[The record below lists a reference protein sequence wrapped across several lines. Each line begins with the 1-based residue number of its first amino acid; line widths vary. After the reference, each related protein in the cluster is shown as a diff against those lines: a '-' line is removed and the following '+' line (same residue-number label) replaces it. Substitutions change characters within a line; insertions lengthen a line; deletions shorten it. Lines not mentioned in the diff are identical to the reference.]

1 MNQQMFC
8 SKKQSYNSAFN
19 GWPLKASSLCLCLA
33 LTAGLAFPQTV
44 FAKAGTETAVTQQ
57 QTIKVTGQIIDAT
70 GFGLP
75 GVNIAVKGTTTG
87 TISDVDG
94 NYSID
99 VPANAELVFSFMG
112 YQSQTIQVKGQ
123 TVINLEMK
131 EDSELLDE
139 VVVTALGMSREK
151 KALGYAMTEIKGDEI
166 AKVNVV
172 NPINGIQGKVAGVQ
186 INMGNSGPQSS
197 QRILIRGN
205 SSLGGNNQPIFVVD
219 GVIIDNEVMDPDKVN
234 SQTQDFGNDLKN
246 LNADDFESMS
256 VLKGAAATALYGSR
270 AANGVVLIT
279 TKKGK
284 KGSGIGVSLSHSET
298 WDVVYA
304 TPDVQNE
311 FGMGT
316 QPVWSL
322 NSYGSDNRHIST
334 GRNFGPRFDGQPYYV
349 DNYEGIF
356 QASKNNIKDM
366 YQTGRYM
373 NTNVAVSGGDEKGA
387 FRFSYSNLK
396 SNGVTFNN
404 DFSRNSFSLNA
415 SRDLSKFLKADGGFA
430 YIRSKAINPTYQG
443 GDKSPVYDFMF
454 NAPREYDVKYWLN
467 NYKSA
472 KGDGYNG
479 EDPFGYSST
488 LFDYLENRYSQV
500 EDNFRANLGLDVKI
514 LDWLTLKVKGD
525 IYKIFKTYEAK
536 VFATGQSNYDGSKY
550 EINDERKDQYKVT
563 GMLSAHHSFE
573 DFNISGSVAAEQ
585 WDTRSGYHKT
595 KSTNGL
601 RIPGQYDMTNSVA
614 PATTEVRYK
623 TKRKRINSVYA
634 FANMDYKSQIFLD
647 ITGRNDWSSALI
659 YADGTGTTSY
669 FYPSVSASWIMT
681 ETFRD
686 QLPDFLSFAK
696 IRGSYAVVGNDC
708 DPYLTTATGYYT
720 FDNTYV
726 NPFDSKDYPY
736 YKYDSEYLRNNA
748 LKPEKQYALEF
759 GLEAKFFNNRLGFD
773 LAYYKT
779 NTKNQI
785 LALSMPKET
794 GVTARWIN
802 AGNIQNSGVELLIN
816 ATPIETKDWL
826 WDLSLNLTHNSN
838 KIIELAPGV
847 ERYKLKG
854 GGGDTEAWAT
864 VGGAYGDIYTSY
876 AYTRNEAGEKILNQD
891 GSWRRSGTS
900 EKIGSIQ
907 PKLLGG
913 LSSSLTWKNLSF
925 NVVLDARFGGDI
937 FSGSYNYG
945 MSNGILKSSLFG
957 RTEEYGGLPRTLDD
971 GRVINDGMIPEGVF
985 AEGININGTDVS
997 GMSYQEAYEKGLVKP
1012 LSAYK
1017 YYANLADWGSGI
1029 RETGIQKCS
1038 WIALRELSLRY
1049 SLPSKWISKLYVQN
1063 VNVGLVC
1070 RNVGFLYN
1078 SLPDNINPE
1087 GLRSNYTSEY
1097 YEAGGSALTRNY
1109 GFSIN
1114 VSF

>member
-1 MNQQMFC
+1 MNQQKFS
-8 SKKQSYNSAFN
+8 SKKQSYSSAFN
-19 GWPLKASSLCLCLA
+19 GRPLKASSLCLCLA
-33 LTAGLAFPQTV
+33 LTAGLAFPHSV
-44 FAKAGTETAVTQQ
+44 FAKTGVEMSVTQQ

-112 YQSQTIQVKGQ
+112 YQSQTVAVKGQ
-123 TVINLEMK
+123 SVINLELK

-205 SSLGGNNQPIFVVD
+205 TSLGGNNQPIFVVD
-219 GVIIDNEVMDPDKVN
+219 GVIIDNEVMDPDKVS

-298 WDVVYA
+298 WDVVYS

-322 NSYGSDNRHIST
+322 NSDGSENRHIST
-334 GRNFGPRFDGQPYYV
+334 GRNFGPRFDGKPYFV
-349 DNYEGIF
+349 DNYEGLF
-356 QASKNNIKDM
+356 QADKNNIKDM

-373 NTNVAVSGGDEKGA
+373 NTNVAVSGGDDKGA

-396 SNGVTFNN
+396 SNGTTFNN
-404 DFSRNSFSLNA
+404 DFTRNSFSLNA
-415 SRDLSKFLKADGGFA
+415 SRELSKFLKADGGFA
-430 YIRSKAINPTYQG
+430 YIRSKATNPTYQG

-454 NAPREYDVKYWLN
+454 NAPREYDVKYWLQ
-467 NYKSA
+467 NYKSP

-479 EDPFGYSST
+479 EDPFGYSAT

-500 EDNFRANLGLDVKI
+500 EDNFRANLGLDIKI
-514 LDWLTLKVKGD
+514 LDWLSLKVKGD

-536 VFATGQSNYDGSKY
+536 VMATGQTNYDGSRY

-573 DFNISGSVAAEQ
+573 NFNISGSVAAEQ
-585 WDTRSGYHKT
+585 WDTRSGYHRT

-696 IRGSYAVVGNDC
+696 VRASYAVVGNDC

-726 NPFDSKDYPY
+726 NPFDGKDYPY
-736 YKYDSEYLRNNA
+736 YKFDSNYLRNNA
-748 LKPEKQYALEF
+748 LKPEKQYAMEF
-759 GLEAKFFNNRLGFD
+759 GLEAKFLDNRIGFD
-773 LAYYKT
+773 IAYYKT

-785 LALSMPKET
+785 LALSMPAET

-816 ATPIETKDWL
+816 ATPIQTKDWL
-826 WDLSLNLTHNSN
+826 WDLSLNLTHNNN

-847 ERYKLKG
+847 ERYKLLG
-854 GGGDTEAWAT
+854 GGSDTDAWAT

-876 AYTRNEAGEKILNQD
+876 AYTLNDAGEKILNQD

-900 EKIGSIQ
+900 EKIGSLQ

-913 LSSSLTWKNLSF
+913 FSSSLTWKNLSF

-945 MSNGILKSSLFG
+945 MSNGILKSSLPG
-957 RTEEYGGLPRTLDD
+957 RTAELGGLPRTLDD
-971 GRVINDGMIPEGVF
+971 GRVVNDGMIPDGVF
-985 AEGININGTDVS
+985 AEGINIGGVDVS
-997 GMSYQEAYEKGLVKP
+997 GMSYQEAYEQGLVNP

-1029 RETGIQKCS
+1029 RNTGIHKCS

-1049 SLPSKWISKLYVQN
+1049 SLPTKWISKLYVQN

>member
-1 MNQQMFC
+1 
-8 SKKQSYNSAFN
+8 
-19 GWPLKASSLCLCLA
+19 
-33 LTAGLAFPQTV
+33 
-44 FAKAGTETAVTQQ
+44 
-57 QTIKVTGQIIDAT
+57 
-70 GFGLP
+70 
-75 GVNIAVKGTTTG
+75 
-87 TISDVDG
+87 
-94 NYSID
+94 
-99 VPANAELVFSFMG
+99 
-112 YQSQTIQVKGQ
+112 
-123 TVINLEMK
+123 
-131 EDSELLDE
+131 
-139 VVVTALGMSREK
+139 
-151 KALGYAMTEIKGDEI
+151 
-166 AKVNVV
+166 
-172 NPINGIQGKVAGVQ
+172 
-186 INMGNSGPQSS
+186 
-197 QRILIRGN
+197 
-205 SSLGGNNQPIFVVD
+205 
-219 GVIIDNEVMDPDKVN
+219 
-234 SQTQDFGNDLKN
+234 
-246 LNADDFESMS
+246 
-256 VLKGAAATALYGSR
+256 
-270 AANGVVLIT
+270 
-279 TKKGK
+279 
-284 KGSGIGVSLSHSET
+284 
-298 WDVVYA
+298 
-304 TPDVQNE
+304 
-311 FGMGT
+311 
-316 QPVWSL
+316 
-322 NSYGSDNRHIST
+322 
-334 GRNFGPRFDGQPYYV
+334 
-349 DNYEGIF
+349 
-356 QASKNNIKDM
+356 
-366 YQTGRYM
+366 
-373 NTNVAVSGGDEKGA
+373 
-387 FRFSYSNLK
+387 
-396 SNGVTFNN
+396 
-404 DFSRNSFSLNA
+404 
-415 SRDLSKFLKADGGFA
+415 
-430 YIRSKAINPTYQG
+430 
-443 GDKSPVYDFMF
+443 
-454 NAPREYDVKYWLN
+454 
-467 NYKSA
+467 
-472 KGDGYNG
+472 
-479 EDPFGYSST
+479 
-488 LFDYLENRYSQV
+488 
-500 EDNFRANLGLDVKI
+500 
-514 LDWLTLKVKGD
+514 
-525 IYKIFKTYEAK
+525 
-536 VFATGQSNYDGSKY
+536 
-550 EINDERKDQYKVT
+550 
-563 GMLSAHHSFE
+563 
-573 DFNISGSVAAEQ
+573 
-585 WDTRSGYHKT
+585 
-595 KSTNGL
+595 
-601 RIPGQYDMTNSVA
+601 MTNSVA

-686 QLPDFLSFAK
+686 LLPDFLSFAK

>member
-1 MNQQMFC
+1 MNRQKHL
-8 SKKQSYNSAFN
+8 SKKQTGGCFMPPCPAFR
-19 GWPLKASSLCLCLA
+19 KASLGLCLVLA
-33 LTAGLAFPQTV
+33 TGLVFPQSVLASSEATV
-44 FAKAGTETAVTQQ
+44 LVTQQ
-57 QTIKVTGQIIDAT
+57 KTLKVSGQIVDAD
-70 GFGLP
+70 GLGLP

-87 TISDVDG
+87 TISDMDG
-94 NYSID
+94 NYSLE
-99 VPANAELVFSFMG
+99 VPADAVLQFSFMG
-112 YQSQTIQVKGQ
+112 YRTENIHVNGK
-123 TVINLEMK
+123 TKLNVEMK
-131 EDSELLDE
+131 EDSEQLDE

-151 KALGYAMTEIKGDEI
+151 KALGYAMTEIKGDDI

-205 SSLGGNNQPIFVVD
+205 TSLGGNNQPIFVVD
-219 GVIIDNEVMDPDKVN
+219 GVIIDNEVIDNVN

-270 AANGVVLIT
+270 AANGVILIT

-298 WDVVYA
+298 WDVVYK

-316 QPVWSL
+316 QPVWAL
-322 NSYGSDNRHIST
+322 NSDGTENRHIST
-334 GRNFGPRFDGQPYYV
+334 GRNFGPRYDGKPYYV
-349 DNYEGIF
+349 DNYEGLF

-366 YQTGRYM
+366 YQTGRYI
-373 NTNVAVSGGDEKGA
+373 NTNVAVSGGDDKGA

-404 DFSRNSFSLNA
+404 DFGRNSFSLNA
-415 SRDLSKFLKADGGFA
+415 SRDLSKYLKAEGGFT
-430 YIRSKAINPTYQG
+430 YVRSKATNPTYQG

-467 NYKSA
+467 NYKSP

-488 LFDYLENRYSQV
+488 LFDYLENNYSQV
-500 EDNFRANLGLDVKI
+500 EDNFRANLGLEVRL

-525 IYKIFKTYEAK
+525 IYKIFKTNESK

-550 EINDERKDQYKVT
+550 EINDDRKDQYKVT

-573 DFNISGSVAAEQ
+573 NFNVAGSVAAEQ

-595 KSTNGL
+595 KSVNGL
-601 RIPGQYDMTNSVA
+601 RIPGQFDMTNSVS

-634 FANMDYKSQIFLD
+634 FVNMDWKGQVFLD
-647 ITGRNDWSSALI
+647 VTGRNDWSSALI
-659 YADGTGTTSY
+659 YQDGSGTTSY
-669 FYPSVSASWIMT
+669 FYPSVSASWILT
-681 ETFRD
+681 QTLRD
-686 QLPDFLSFAK
+686 RLPEFLSFAK
-696 IRGSYAVVGNDC
+696 VRGSYAIVGNDC

-726 NPFDSKDYPY
+726 NPFDSKDYPF
-736 YKYDSEYLRNNA
+736 YKFDSEYLRNNA

-759 GLEAKFFNNRLGFD
+759 GLEAKFFQNRVGFD

-785 LALSMPKET
+785 LALSMPEET

-802 AGNIQNSGVELLIN
+802 AGNIQNSGIEFLLT
-816 ATPIETKDWL
+816 ATPIQTKDWL
-826 WDLSLNLTHNSN
+826 WDLSLNLTHNEN

-854 GGGDTEAWAT
+854 GGSDTEAWAT

-876 AYTRNEAGEKILNQD
+876 AYTRNEQGQKVLNQD

-900 EKIGSIQ
+900 EKIGSLQ
-907 PKLLGG
+907 PKLLAGMTST
-913 LSSSLTWKNLSF
+913 LSWKNLSL
-925 NVVLDARFGGDI
+925 NIVLDARFGGDI
-937 FSGSYNYG
+937 FSASYNYG
-945 MSNGILKSSLFG
+945 ISNGILKSSLPG
-957 RTEEYGGLPRTLDD
+957 RTEEYGGLPRTIAD
-971 GRVINDGMIPEGVF
+971 GRVIHDGMIPEGVF
-985 AEGININGTDVS
+985 ANGITINDVDVS
-997 GMSYQEAYEKGLVKP
+997 GMSYQEAYDKGLVEP

-1029 RETGIQKCS
+1029 RETGIMKCS
-1038 WIALRELSLRY
+1038 WIALREVSVRY
-1049 SLPSKWISKLYVQN
+1049 SLPSKWTSKIFLQN
-1063 VNVGLVC
+1063 VNLGLVC

-1097 YEAGGSALTRNY
+1097 YEAGGAALTRNY